1 MRRSALLAAL
11 SIALSALGV
20 LACGSSEETLPDAGP
35 PDVGA
40 PDVGELDAG
49 LTMPEGPAKR
59 LFAKRF
65 VVKVHARPD
74 REAERLGYLRAGV
87 VIDATTSGPLGT
99 EGCREGW
106 YELSSG
112 GGYVCNGRD
121 VTAFDGRRLPARPPA
136 QPDFDEPLPYRYG
149 RTRRDNVAM
158 YRRMPNDEEAAL
170 YEGYRIPGTE
180 PPAEGELTAAA
191 GEPEAPAE
199 APPPVP
205 IVEEGVMPASGP
217 ALTAAAEGEV
227 LPEEELVPT
236 LASLEGERG
245 TVLLRRVLRGFIVS
259 VDRDMRTGAR
269 RYWRTLSNGFVPYFA
284 VGLVEG
290 SDFRGV
296 ELERAPAGGEDAGVD
311 AGIDAGVDAG
321 RGRRVRPPPPP
332 PPVLRLPMGW
342 VTSSKTA
349 GYVRGGNGRPRR
361 GRAPG
366 YHISFPVVGEETH
379 GDEAYAVAHD
389 GAMYRVRDISIAHPA
404 TELPEGIG
412 AGDRW
417 IDVNLE
423 QQTLVAY
430 EDLTPVFAT
439 LISSGRV
446 RDPDDPARTFATPTG
461 LFRITS
467 KHVTHTMDGDHAVD
481 GPYSIEDVPYVMY
494 FQLAYAIHSAFWHNG
509 FGHPRSHGCVN
520 MAPLDARWLFRWATP
535 ELPDGWHAIFPTE
548 AEPGTWIWIHGETP
562 EG

>member
-1 MRRSALLAAL
+1 MRRPDPMHLALAA
-11 SIALSALGV
+11 ALASGLGV
-20 LACGSSEETLPDAGP
+20 VACGSSEGAPTDAGAPDLGTPDTGTDAGP
-35 PDVGA
+35 P
-40 PDVGELDAG
+40 
-49 LTMPEGPAKR
+49 MPEGPAKR

-74 REAERLGYLRAGV
+74 RDAERLGYLRAGV
-87 VIDATTSGPLGT
+87 VIDATTSGPVAT

-136 QPDFDEPLPYRYG
+136 QPDFDAPVPYAYG
-149 RTRRDNVAM
+149 RTRRDLTPM
-158 YRRMPNDEEAAL
+158 YRRLPTDEEAAQF
-170 YEGYRIPGTE
+170 EGYRIPGVEPVPTE
-180 PPAEGELTAAA
+180 AVEGA
-191 GEPEAPAE
+191 PSPAPA
-199 APPPVP
+199 PPLDEGG
-205 IVEEGVMPASGP
+205 VELAASGP
-217 ALTAAAEGEV
+217 ALSAATEGD
-227 LPEEELVPT
+227 PEAPVEPLVPT

-245 TVLLRRVLRGFIVS
+245 SVLMRRVLRGFIVS
-259 VDRDMRTGAR
+259 LDRDLRTGAR

-284 VGLVEG
+284 ISQPIDG

-296 ELERAPAGGEDAGVD
+296 LLDPPAAAGGEDAGIDAGLD
-311 AGIDAGVDAG
+311 AGIDAG
-321 RGRRVRPPPPP
+321 RRRRAAPAPPPA
-332 PPVLRLPMGW
+332 LRLPIGW

-349 GYVRGGNGRPRR
+349 GYVRGPNGRPRR
-361 GRAPG
+361 ARAPG
-366 YHISFPVVGEETH
+366 YHVMFPVVSEEIH
-379 GDEAYAVAHD
+379 GDEPYVVAHD
-389 GAMYRVRDISIAHPA
+389 GALFRLRDVAVARAA
-404 TELPEGIG
+404 TERPDGVQEGE
-412 AGDRW
+412 RW
-417 IDVNLE
+417 IDVNLA

-446 RDPDDPARTFATPTG
+446 RDPEDPLATFATPTG

-494 FQLAYAIHSAFWHNG
+494 FQLAYALHSAFWHNG

-520 MAPLDARWLFRWATP
+520 LAPLDARWLFGWATP
-535 ELPDGWHAIFPTE
+535 TLPAGWHAIFPTD
-548 AEPGTWIWIHGETP
+548 ADPGTWVWIHGETP
-562 EG
+562 GG